1 MKVNENCSFKSGESP
16 NLRGSGRAPEILTIE
31 SYCLLL
37 VAGQRE
43 RRAMDRN
50 TDHNPLSKPQVRP
63 SQSPPDLSVRIG
75 TEHRL
80 SAANLD
86 RHPGAQQE
94 RRLCQS

>member
-43 RRAMDRN
+43 RRAIVRN
-50 TDHNPLSKPQVRP
+50 TDHL
-63 SQSPPDLSVRIG
+63 QSAVK
-75 TEHRL
+75 
-80 SAANLD
+80 A
-86 RHPGAQQE
+86 PGEAEPEPRQIS
-94 RRLCQS
+94 L